1 MSLNKQDKQWLDS
14 KFKELSIRNTNNKSG
29 SNFLDKAISKF
40 PSQFFNVSKFKSIK
54 DISNQYQK
62 LNKINNEK
70 NNNTSRISKDKSN
83 TNDTFSSA
91 KNNSSAVKNY
101 ISAKEAVF
109 NGGNNTIILNNTKAL
124 SGSSTSYEQREELK
138 KQKQYQNTI
147 TKSLGGIFTQSTKMV
162 KALSNMNAMTMLK
175 MALIVAGV
183 AGAVKLIKWI
193 KEEGLGEVV
202 TAISSG
208 LGNLTS
214 DIIKGL
220 RKLQFNRKGVQETT
234 TQSNIIPYAI
244 ASTVLKPEDQI
255 KYALKLT
262 EDNTSTSSYKQ
273 YNFSSDNINKQLRAL
288 KDNNIIH
295 KNVYDEVSKGLIDDG
310 TFDIS
315 KISTINNTH
324 YSIFALPVP
333 VKVYGIKFLD
343 VNNGFMMSLSNIAYN
358 IKHSKT
364 IKIIGVVKA
373 LVGASPKDVIP
384 PNTPIAML
392 GPNAQIIGDI
402 DKFIEGDS
410 KDFLSNTLN
419 SNDYRN
425 KLVNNYTSYANTD
438 IAKKNLDQTLNR
450 LEKEANY
457 KLEMEKLKNNALDYY
472 ISSKEYFFGS
482 DEPTESQISEV
493 SSQNITSAKSQASQI
508 DKNKTP
514 QTAKDSKTNNK
525 SIVITNNTSSNN
537 VNSQTF
543 FSDPNNSANSAYS
556 VNPTIIGK

>member
-70 NNNTSRISKDKSN
+70 NNTSRISKDKSN
-83 TNDTFSSA
+83 PTDTSSTS
-91 KNNSSAVKNY
+91 KSNSSAVKNY
-101 ISAKEAVF
+101 ISAKEAIF

-138 KQKQYQNTI
+138 KQKQYQNII

-193 KEEGLGEVV
+193 KEEGLSEVV
-202 TAISSG
+202 AAISSG

-234 TQSNIIPYAI
+234 TQTNIIPYAI
-244 ASTVLKPEDQI
+244 TSTLLKPEDQI

-295 KNVYDEVSKGLIDDG
+295 KNVYDEVSKGLINDG
-310 TFDIS
+310 SFDIS

-333 VKVYGIKFLD
+333 VKVYSIKFLD
-343 VNNGFMMSLSNIAYN
+343 VNNGFMMSLNNNAYD

-364 IKIIGVVKA
+364 IKIVGVVKA

-410 KDFLSNTLN
+410 KDFLGNTLN

-425 KLVNNYTSYANTD
+425 KLVNNYTSYANSN

-450 LEKEANY
+450 LQKDANY
-457 KLEMEKLKNNALDYY
+457 KLEMEKLKNNALDYM
-472 ISSKEYFFGS
+472 ISSKDYFFGS
-482 DEPTESQISEV
+482 DELAESQISEV

-514 QTAKDSKTNNK
+514 QTAKDTKTNNN
-525 SIVITNNTSSNN
+525 SVIVTNTTSSNK
-537 VNSQTF
+537 VNKNEQ
-543 FSDPNNSANSAYS
+543 
-556 VNPTIIGK
+556 